1 MVALKSDVTVQDA
14 LDYENWLTSISPG
27 RTRKDMKVIRHACKV
42 AQKAH
47 ATQKRASGEPYFL
60 HSLAVSNILADLRL
74 DHETISAALLHDVPE
89 DTEVTLEEV
98 EDMFGPI
105 IAKLVDGVTK
115 MEHIGQIHGQSE
127 KSKKEQAKAETL
139 RKMMLAMV
147 DDIRVV
153 LIKLADRT
161 HNMRTLG
168 FTKEHKRK
176 RVARETMD
184 IFAPLA
190 NRLGIWQIKWELE
203 DRSFR
208 HLEPEIYRKIS
219 RLVDER
225 RVLRETYIN
234 EMIEYL
240 RKKLKKNGVKAN
252 ITGRPKHIYSIW
264 KKMRRKEVDFDQI
277 YDVRAIRVIVKTI
290 SDCYA
295 ALGVVHSEWRPI
307 PGEFDD
313 YIAAPKDNMYRSLH
327 TAVIGPEGNPLEIQ
341 IRTKQMHRD
350 AELGVAAHWRYKEG
364 TRANSSFDQKISW
377 LRQLIDWKDEVAT
390 AADFIDNVK
399 NEVFRDRVHIF
410 TPKGDIRE
418 LPSGSTP
425 IDFAYNIHTE
435 VGHRCRG
442 AKING
447 RIVPLSYKLKNGD
460 KVEILTTKRGGPSRD
475 WLNVDF
481 GYLRSS
487 RARSKVRYWFK
498 HVDHEDNLS
507 HGRAILERHLQRLGL
522 PKSNY
527 DKLARGF
534 EYRKID
540 DFLAA
545 IGHGDVTTPQ
555 IATAISEI
563 FPQVLPPKESTWIPP
578 PRAPKPIPPGSMSGI
593 TINGVGNL
601 LTNIAQCCRPVP
613 GGDKIVGYITRGRG
627 VSIHRKDCT
636 NVLHHNEG
644 TSDRLIEVE
653 WNTTKDAAFSVDIEV
668 FAFDR
673 AGLLRDV
680 TEVVASE
687 QINFVAANVVTDK
700 RKHHATI
707 HATIEIT
714 DLDQLSRVL
723 LSIEQVSNVIS
734 AQRKQ

>member
-1 MVALKSDVTVQDA
+1 MVALKSDVTVKDA
-14 LDYENWLTSISPG
+14 INYESWLASISPG
-27 RTRKDMKVIRHACKV
+27 RTRKDMKVIRRACKV

-60 HSLAVSNILADLRL
+60 HSLAVANILTDLRL

-89 DTEVTLEEV
+89 DTEVTLQEV
-98 EDMFGPI
+98 EKKFGST
-105 IAKLVDGVTK
+105 IATLVDGVTK
-115 MEHIGQIHGQSE
+115 MEHIGQMHGQSE

-208 HLEPEIYRKIS
+208 YLEPEIYKEIS

-225 RVLRETYIN
+225 RVLRESYLNDVIVC
-234 EMIEYL
+234 L

-277 YDVRAIRVIVKTI
+277 YDVRAVRVIVETL

-295 ALGVVHSEWRPI
+295 TLGVVHSEWRPI
-307 PGEFDD
+307 QGEFDD

-327 TAVIGPEGNPLEIQ
+327 TAVIGPAGNPLEIQ
-341 IRTKQMHRD
+341 IRTKKMHQD

-364 TRANSSFDQKISW
+364 TRPSSSFDQKISW

-399 NEVFRDRVHIF
+399 NEVFQDRVHVF

-442 AKING
+442 AKANG

-460 KVEILTTKRGGPSRD
+460 KIEILTTKRGGPSRD

-487 RARSKVRYWFK
+487 RAKSKVRYWFK
-498 HVDHEDNLS
+498 HQNYGENLTN
-507 HGRAILERHLQRLGL
+507 GRSILERHLQRLGL

-527 DKLARGF
+527 DKLARKF
-534 EYRKID
+534 SYRKID

-555 IATAISEI
+555 IVTAINDV
-563 FPQVLPPKESTWIPP
+563 FPQTLPLQEQVKSLPSQ
-578 PRAPKPIPPGSMSGI
+578 APKSTSPGATPGV

-613 GGDKIVGYITRGRG
+613 GGDEIVGYITRGRG
-627 VSIHRKDCT
+627 VTIHRKDCT
-636 NVLHHNEG
+636 NVLRHNEG
-644 TSDRLIEVE
+644 TSERLIEVE
-653 WNTTKDAAFSVDIEV
+653 WNTAKDATFSADIEI

-673 AGLLRDV
+673 ACLLRDV
-680 TEVVASE
+680 TAVVASE
-687 QINFVAANVVTDK
+687 RINFVAANVVTDK
-700 RKHHATI
+700 RKHNAI
-707 HATIEIT
+707 IYATIEIT
-714 DLDQLSRVL
+714 NLDQLSRVL
-723 LSIEQVSNVIS
+723 LSIEQVANVVS
-734 AQRKQ
+734 AQRKH